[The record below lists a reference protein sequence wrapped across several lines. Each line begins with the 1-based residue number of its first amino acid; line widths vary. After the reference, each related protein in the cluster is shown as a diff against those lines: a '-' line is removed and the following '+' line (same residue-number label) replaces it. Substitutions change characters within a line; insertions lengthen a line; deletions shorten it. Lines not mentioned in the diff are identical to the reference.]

1 MASQAQVVLDRIK
14 KLTRVLQKTEMF
26 QTDPVAQKLNAKF
39 TGLLGKLSSYVNQNT
54 ASPTPDANNPAPNP
68 QSKTRP
74 QAPQGQKVPARSES
88 VRENVLRSHIR
99 NLIIQELT
107 AGEIKDKEEHL
118 QDDISDLET
127 KININKQ
134 KMQKLNTPLEK
145 KLVGL
150 QKQKSDLTKQKEKI
164 TQEEPEKED

>member
-1 MASQAQVVLDRIK
+1 MASEAQIVLDRIK

-54 ASPTPDANNPAPNP
+54 ASPTPDVHNPAPKP
-68 QSKTRP
+68 QSPTRS
-74 QAPQGQKVPARSES
+74 QAPQGKKVAAASES
-88 VRENVLRSHIR
+88 IRENVLRSYIR
-99 NLIIQELT
+99 NLVISELT
-107 AGEIKDKEEHL
+107 AGEIKDKEEKL

-145 KLVGL
+145 KLVNM
-150 QKQKSDLTKQKEKI
+150 QKQKTDLNKQKEKLG
-164 TQEEPEKED
+164 QETEKEV